1 MKQQAFIIPLILAEE
16 SKELC
21 VYELKGGNFFR
32 DKCMNQGILP
42 GHKIT
47 LVKKCIK
54 GPYII
59 NIRNT
64 NIILGQNIARKI
76 LVTDTYL

>member
-1 MKQQAFIIPLILAEE
+1 MNQHSFIIPLILAEE

-32 DKCMNQGILP
+32 DKCMSQGILP
-42 GHKIT
+42 GHNII

-59 NIRNT
+59 NVRNT
-64 NIILGQNIARKI
+64 NIILSQNIVRKI
-76 LVTDTYL
+76 LVTNNDL